1 MEPRTSDSSPYRV
14 LFVCTGNTCRS
25 PMAEA
30 VARKEVERRGWSRVE
45 VASAGIAASD
55 GAPASDGAL
64 RAVRSRGLDL
74 GGHRSSYLTAE
85 LVDAADLVL
94 VMSTT
99 HKVRVE
105 DLGGEGRTHVLAAFA
120 RDDPEFEGGVTD
132 PFGGDD
138 RVYGETLDSIEEL
151 VVASLRRLEPIL
163 TP

>member
-1 MEPRTSDSSPYRV
+1 MDPRTSDSSPFRV

-30 VARKEVERRGWSRVE
+30 VARKEVERRGWTRVE
-45 VASAGIAASD
+45 VASAGIAAAD
-55 GAPASDGAL
+55 GSPASDGAL

-74 GGHRSSYLTAE
+74 GAHRSSHLTPE
-85 LVDAADLVL
+85 LVGSADLVL

-99 HKVRVE
+99 HRMRVE

-120 RDDPEFEGGVTD
+120 HDDPEFDGGIPD

-138 RVYGETLDSIEEL
+138 DVYGETLDAIEEL